1 MKKYEI
7 LEHTA
12 DIKLRSFGQNKEEV
26 FSNMAVGMFE
36 TITDLDA
43 IDKNDE
49 VSREIEADALDS
61 PALLVDFLSK
71 LLSLSDIGNEIYN
84 RFEISFMQTDTE
96 TWWLKAHA
104 YGYGVKRFKT
114 EIKAVTY
121 NELKLEE
128 NEEGN
133 WVAEVVF
140 DI

>member
-1 MKKYEI
+1 MKKFEY

-12 DIKLRSFGQNKEEV
+12 DLKIRAFGQTKEEC
-26 FSNMAVGMFE
+26 FANIAKGMFE
-36 TITDLDA
+36 AITEPGA
-43 IDKNDE
+43 IDENDE
-49 VSREIEADALDS
+49 VSREVEADALDL

-84 RFEISFMQTDTE
+84 RFEVSLMQTNNE
-96 TWWLKAHA
+96 TWWLKANV
-104 YGYGVKRFKT
+104 YGYGVKGFKT

-128 NEEGN
+128 EDGN

>member
-1 MKKYEI
+1 MKQYEN

-12 DIKLRSFGQNKEEV
+12 DLKLRSFGKTKEEA
-26 FSNMAVGMFE
+26 FSNMALAMFE
-36 TITDLDA
+36 TITDPLA
-43 IDKNDE
+43 IDKSDE
-49 VSREIEADALDS
+49 VSREIEADALDL

-71 LLSLSDIGNEIYN
+71 LLTLSDIGNEIYD
-84 RFEISFMQTDTE
+84 RFEVSFMQTDTE
-96 TWWLKAHA
+96 TWWLKANV
-104 YGYGVKRFKT
+104 YGYGVKGFKT

-128 NEEGN
+128 DEEGK